1 MDNQDKN
8 QNNEQTK
15 NGEVTRRGFIK
26 YSAGTVGYLSLN
38 PMLFMLLGSNRTA
51 QVEGYPIDS
60 KVVTTLEKTVELSQ
74 NFSGTITPLNLK
86 NISDYGQYGYGV
98 WTGGGQLA
106 AVVRD
111 DIMAAGYTCPVAG
124 DQKKLLRF
132 FAITDIHIIDKE
144 SPSQLIYLQHA
155 ESPSQPTY
163 LQHEK
168 SNNRLTGK
176 WDGTALDPAATTNT
190 SIYSPTM
197 LYTTHVLDAVIQTV
211 NALHKQNPIDFGI
224 SLGDACNSAQY
235 NELRWYIDVI
245 DGKVI
250 TPSSGAHLGAD
261 TIDYQK
267 PFKAAGLD
275 PKIPWYQTIGNHDHF
290 WLGSLPFNAK
300 GLDMRGTTT
309 SDEVL
314 AMIDAIAN
322 AANLYNTETPY
333 YYMGVIDGSTPY
345 GTPIKGGRVGD
356 PGFTSPPKIVPDM
369 NRRVLSR
376 SEWIHEFFDT
386 TTSPAGHGFALVPSG
401 QEEGFACYSFV
412 PKATIPIKVIVLDNT
427 QRDDDGVTSIHGR
440 GFLDQARWDW
450 LKAELAAGDAAG
462 QLMVIAAHV
471 PIAVA
476 PHSYDIGGVDT
487 YMDWL
492 DGSITPTEIENAV
505 TLPELIAELHN
516 HPNLLMWIA
525 GHRHVNM
532 VKAFVSDDATK
543 PERGF
548 WQVETCSLHD
558 FPQQFR
564 TFEIKL
570 NSDYTISIEAINVD
584 PAVKEKTP
592 AWTARMYAVAA
603 QQIVNNSP
611 KPNFPN
617 ADPTMPGYPSP
628 MLPEAPFFDP
638 AAYDPSVT
646 RTNEGINP
654 NIGSYNAELLV
665 QLSDEMKTKMQS
677 LFPVL

>member
-1 MDNQDKN
+1 MSNQDKK
-8 QNNEQTK
+8 QEETK
-15 NGEVTRRGFIK
+15 
-26 YSAGTVGYLSLN
+26 SAGVSRRVFIRYSLGTIACISLS
-38 PMLFMLLGSNRTA
+38 PMLFGCGGVSSTI
-51 QVEGYPIDS
+51 VESDPIDTT
-60 KVVTTLEKTVELSQ
+60 VVTTLEKTVELSQ
-74 NFSGTITPLNLK
+74 NFSGTIDPVDLK
-86 NISDYGQYGYGV
+86 NISDYDKYGYGV
-98 WTGGGQLA
+98 WHDGGRLA

-111 DIMAAGYTCPVAG
+111 DIMAAGYSYPAG
-124 DQKKLLRF
+124 GQQKRLLRF
-132 FAITDIHIIDKE
+132 FTITDIHIIDKE
-144 SPSQLIYLQHA
+144 SPSQLIHIQHA
-155 ESPSQPTY
+155 
-163 LQHEK
+163 K
-168 SNNRLTGK
+168 SA
-176 WDGTALDPAATTNT
+176 DGTAVDPKATTNT

-211 NALHKQNPIDFGI
+211 NALHKQNPMDFGI
-224 SLGDACNSAQY
+224 SLGDACNSAQH

-275 PKIPWYQTIGNHDHF
+275 PEIPWYQTIGNHDHF

-314 AMIDAIAN
+314 AFIDAIEN
-322 AANLYNTETPY
+322 AANLYNTDTDY

-345 GTPIKGGRVGD
+345 GAPIKGGRVGD
-356 PGFTSPPKIVPDM
+356 PGFTSPPRVVPDM
-369 NRRVLSR
+369 DRRVLTR
-376 SEWIHEFFDT
+376 SQWKQEFFDT
-386 TTSPAGHGFALVPSG
+386 STSPAGHGFAQVPPG
-401 QEEGFACYSFV
+401 QEAGFACYSFV
-412 PKATIPIKVIVLDNT
+412 PKSTIPLKVIVLDDT
-427 QRDDDGVTSIHGR
+427 QREDDGVTSIHGR

-462 QLMVIAAHV
+462 QFMVIAAHN

-476 PHSYDIGGVDT
+476 PHSSDIGGVDT
-487 YMDWL
+487 YLDWL
-492 DGSITPTEIENAV
+492 DGSVTPTDIPNAV
-505 TLPELIAELHN
+505 TLKGLIEELHN

-525 GHRHVNM
+525 GHRHVNT
-532 VKAFVSDDATK
+532 VKAFPSDDAAR

-584 PAVKEKTP
+584 PAVKEGTS
-592 AWTARMYAVAA
+592 AWTARKYAVAA
-603 QQIVNNSP
+603 QQIVKNSP
-611 KPNFPN
+611 KPNLPN
-617 ADPTMPGYPSP
+617 ADPTLPGYPSP
-628 MLPEAPFFDP
+628 MLPEEPFFDP

-646 RTNEGINP
+646 KTNEGINP

-665 QLSDEMKTKMQS
+665 QLSDEMRTTMQS
-677 LFPVL
+677 LFSAL